1 MPAKTSDL
9 CDEHA
14 DVQACTADFRGW
26 GRRRRFAGPVRTVRA
41 NDDIAVIREVLL
53 EPGKGC
59 VLVIDAGGSRRAFF
73 GDYMAG
79 LVVVNGWAGVVVNA
93 AVRDAAEIEAMDVGL
108 KALGLHPRRGERSGK
123 GERDVPVTF
132 GGASF
137 VPGRWVVADEDGV
150 VVLPEGMTDSA

>member
-1 MPAKTSDL
+1 MPTKTSDL

-14 DVQACTADFRGW
+14 NVQACTAEFRSW
-26 GRRRRFAGPVRTVRA
+26 GRRGRFAGPIRTVRA
-41 NDDIAVIREVLL
+41 NDDITVIREVLA

-59 VLVIDAGGSRRAFF
+59 VLVIDAGGSRSAFF

-79 LVVVNGWAGVVVNA
+79 LVAANGWAGVVVNA
-93 AVRDAAEIEAMDVGL
+93 SVRDVAEIDAMDVGL

-132 GGASF
+132 GDATF

-150 VVLPEGMTDSA
+150 VVLPEGMTDSK